1 MRNIL
6 AITMALMIVAV
17 LIMPTMG
24 YTIQTP
30 GNQSYTFVSSP
41 RINYT
46 IGSGIAAHNLT
57 QSMVAALRTS
67 IPPAVTIT
75 RILPRPAVN
84 VTHVAPSIHVVATRG
99 PWTSP
104 AGVEQ
109 IGQPAAVEQI
119 GQPAAVEKITQPA
132 AVEQIGQPAAVE
144 KIGAVVEQ
152 PPAVAV
158 PANVTAPVMFSIMGS
173 VFDDQDGNGVKDLNE
188 SGLAGWTVDL
198 MKPDNTKINTSTK
211 DDGSYAFMDLS
222 VGEYVISEVKQS
234 NWDLIAPTDNMIK
247 VNLTE
252 NKIDQNF
259 ANKMVV
265 APVPAP
271 VPVPANVTAPENAT
285 VTAPENATFPE
296 NVDITAP
303 GNATF
308 PANV

>member
-109 IGQPAAVEQI
+109 IG
-119 GQPAAVEKITQPA
+119 QPA

>member
-119 GQPAAVEKITQPA
+119 GQPAAVEKI
-132 AVEQIGQPAAVE
+132 
-144 KIGAVVEQ
+144 GAVVEQ

-198 MKPDNTKINTSTK
+198 MKPDNTTINTSTK

>member
-144 KIGAVVEQ
+144 QIGQPAAVEKIGAVVEQ

-158 PANVTAPVMFSIMGS
+158 PANVTAPVMFSIMGM
-173 VFDDQDGNGVKDLNE
+173 VFDDKDGNGVKDLNE
-188 SGLAGWTVDL
+188 SGLTGWIVDL
-198 MKPDNTKINTSTK
+198 MKPDNTTINTSTK

-222 VGEYVISEVKQS
+222 VGEYVISEVEQS
-234 NWDLIAPTDNMIK
+234 GWDLIAPTDNMIH
-247 VNLTE
+247 VSLTE
-252 NKIDQNF
+252 NSQYKFDQNF
-259 ANKMVV
+259 ANKMVGDEK
-265 APVPAP
+265 PTF
-271 VPVPANVTAPENAT
+271 PANAT
-285 VTAPENATFPE
+285 
-296 NVDITAP
+296 ITAP

>member
-109 IGQPAAVEQI
+109 IG
-119 GQPAAVEKITQPA
+119 QPA

-265 APVPAP
+265 APVPVPAP
-271 VPVPANVTAPENAT
+271 APTPANVTAPAI
-285 VTAPENATFPE
+285 FPE
-296 NVDITAP
+296 NVNTTAPAIFPENVAITAP

-308 PANV
+308 PENV

>member
-198 MKPDNTKINTSTK
+198 MKPDNTTINTSTK

-271 VPVPANVTAPENAT
+271 VPGPAN